1 MTTKKLTKLIALYLP
16 YILLGLVATNLG
28 EAWRL
33 AEGKELGDKI
43 MAMMGTFPVAFV
55 NPLPS
60 LHPLDLLI
68 GFSCGAGLR
77 LAVYLRSKNAKKYR
91 HGMEYGSARWGNAKD
106 IEPFMA
112 PKFSDNIILTKT
124 ERLMMSNRP
133 PDPKNARNKNV
144 LVVGGSGSGK
154 TRFWLKPN
162 LLQCHSSYV
171 VTDPKGTIVL
181 ECGQAML
188 KNGYKVKI
196 LNTINFKKSMHYN
209 PFSYVHSEKDILKLV
224 TTLMTNT
231 KGEGSGGDPFWEKSE
246 RLLLTALI
254 AYLHYEAPVEE
265 QNFATL
271 LEMLNTMQVLED
283 DEEYQNP
290 VDLLFEELAKK
301 KPNSFAGRQYKLY
314 KLAAGKTAKSI
325 LISCG
330 ARLAPF
336 DIQELRDLTMY
347 DELQLDTLGDKKT
360 ALFLIMSD
368 TDSTFN
374 FLISMVYTQLFN
386 LLCDKADDVYGG
398 KLPIHVRCLI
408 DECANIGQI
417 PQLEKLVATIR
428 SREISACLVLQ
439 ARSQLKAI
447 YKDNAD
453 TIVGNMDSQIFLG
466 GSEPTTLKDLSE
478 MLGKETIDAF
488 NTSDTRGNSPS
499 YGTTFQKMGHEL
511 LSRDELAV
519 LDGGKCI
526 LQLRGVRPF
535 LSDKYD
541 LTQHPNYKLT
551 SDCDPKNTFDI
562 EKYLNRKE
570 KIHPGDEFIVV
581 DADSLPSA

>member
-1 MTTKKLTKLIALYLP
+1 MSNKTKKQLLLNLP
-16 YILLGLVATNLG
+16 YFIAGLVCTNLG
-28 EAWRL
+28 EAWRI
-33 AEGKELGDKI
+33 AEGADMSEKLLGFLS
-43 MAMMGTFPVAFV
+43 ALGAAFS
-55 NPLPS
+55 NPMPS
-60 LHPLDLLI
+60 LHPMDLLI
-68 GFSCGAGLR
+68 GVCCGAGLR
-77 LAVYLRSKNAKKYR
+77 LAVYLKGKNAKKYR
-91 HGMEYGSARWGNAKD
+91 HGMEYGSARWGTQKD
-106 IEPFMA
+106 IEPFEDPVFA
-112 PKFSDNIILTKT
+112 NNVILTRT
-124 ERLMMSNRP
+124 ERLMMGNRP
-133 PDPKNARNKNV
+133 KNPANARNKNV

-171 VTDPKGTIVL
+171 VTDPKGSIVV
-181 ECGQAML
+181 ECGNALL
-188 KNGYKVKI
+188 KNGYKVRI

-209 PFSYVHSEKDILKLV
+209 PFAYVHSEKDILKLV

-347 DELQLDTLGDKKT
+347 DELALDTLGDKKT

-417 PQLEKLVATIR
+417 PNLEKLVATIR

-551 SDCDPKNTFDI
+551 SDYDPKNTFDI

-570 KIHPGDEFIVV
+570 KIHPGDEFIMV
-581 DADSLPSA
+581 DADSLPPA